1 MHLTIHH
8 WRHYCQLIRLE
19 KPIGT
24 WLVLWPGLWSLW
36 LASGGQPC
44 IKYVIIFT
52 AGAFIMRSAGCII
65 NDYADRHLDT
75 LVKRTRNRPLA
86 TGIISEKEALELF
99 VIFMFAALMLVL
111 MTNGT
116 VIFLAFIGAVSAG
129 VYPFM
134 KRFTH
139 LPQAMLGL
147 AFSYPVPMAWAAET
161 HHVPLAAWSLFIGNF
176 FWIMA
181 YDTYYAMVDRKD
193 DIKAGIKS
201 SAVLFASYD
210 KLIIAFL
217 KLAALFFFWLT
228 GRILHLNGFY
238 HLSLAVIAGLFIYQQ
253 YITRE
258 RKREACFSAFLN
270 NNWVGAVLFMGILAG
285 LST

>member
-1 MHLTIHH
+1 
-8 WRHYCQLIRLE
+8 
-19 KPIGT
+19 
-24 WLVLWPGLWSLW
+24 
-36 LASGGQPC
+36 
-44 IKYVIIFT
+44 
-52 AGAFIMRSAGCII
+52 MRSAGCII

-99 VIFMFAALMLVL
+99 VLFMLAAFLLVL

-129 VYPFM
+129 IYPFM

-161 HHVPLAAWSLFIGNF
+161 HHVPPAAWSLFIGNF

-181 YDTYYAMVDRKD
+181 YDTYYAMVDRED

-210 KLIIAFL
+210 KLIIALL

-238 HLSLAVIAGLFIYQQ
+238 YLSLIVIAGLFIYQQ
-253 YITRE
+253 YITRD
-258 RKREACFSAFLN
+258 RNREACFSAFLN
-270 NNWVGAVLFMGILAG
+270 NNWVGAILFMGILAG
-285 LST
+285 LPAYT